1 MLQIFMSNRPK
12 DKRAP
17 VLTMRDITQAFAVYP
32 ERPEMMTVS
41 TLMKLEG
48 LLGDEA
54 AAGGMRSRE
63 AWIMV
68 MPETDGKM
76 PSTEMLKW
84 VMGEFKLFV
93 DDSGFESN
101 C

>member
-1 MLQIFMSNRPK
+1 MLYIYNGNKAK
-12 DKRAP
+12 DRKMP
-17 VLTMRDITQAFAVYP
+17 VLTLRDITQVFAMYP

-48 LLGDEA
+48 LLGDES

-63 AWIMV
+63 AWMMV
-68 MPETDGKM
+68 MPESDDKS
-76 PSTEMLKW
+76 PSKTMLKW
-84 VMGEFKLFV
+84 IMGELMSFLDMFCLIF
-93 DDSGFESN
+93 D